1 MAGHSHWAG
10 IKHKKG
16 RADKERSKIFS
27 KLSREI
33 TVAAK
38 LGDKNPDMNPRL
50 RTAIQAAKQ
59 ANMPKDNISRA
70 ISKSEMAGDKNYEN
84 LRYEGFGPSNVAL
97 IIETLTDNKNRS
109 ASSIRTVLQKN
120 GGRLGESGSTS
131 HLFSNCGI
139 IHIDKNKINE
149 DEIFDITINAGAKD
163 CVSLENIFEIVTE
176 KEDFYK
182 IKTEL
187 EKKIEIFNYSA
198 IEWRPLN
205 YLDLNKDQSK
215 QIAEVLTSLEEL
227 DDVQNIFTN
236 ANFKK
241 FTIMKIIG
249 IDPGLSGAIAVL
261 ENNKVLNIFDMPVMS
276 EGKKNKRQLNSALLV
291 NLLRENINPAE
302 EIAVVVEQVNAMPGQ
317 GVTSMFNFGQTFGAI
332 KGVCAAL
339 DLPIFF
345 VRPSKWKKHF
355 ELINSSKDSSRTK
368 AIEMYPKLSN
378 QLSKKKDVNKSDAI
392 LIARFFNETR
402 FTEEN

>member
-38 LGDKNPDMNPRL
+38 LGEKDPSINPRL
-50 RTAIQAAKQ
+50 RVAIQAAKQ

-70 ISKSEMAGDKNYEN
+70 ISKSEMSGDKNYES

-120 GGRLGESGSTS
+120 GGRLGELGSTK
-131 HLFSNCGI
+131 HMFSNCGI
-139 IHIDKNKINE
+139 IHIDKQKIKE
-149 DEIFDITINAGAKD
+149 EEIFEIAINAGAKD
-163 CVSLENIFEIVTE
+163 CRSLENFFEIITE

-182 IKTEL
+182 IKIEL
-187 EKKIEIFNYSA
+187 EKKIETFNYSS

-205 YLDLNKDQSK
+205 YVELKKDQTE
-215 QIAEVLTSLEEL
+215 QIIEVLSALEEL

-236 ANFKK
+236 ANLK
-241 FTIMKIIG
+241 
-249 IDPGLSGAIAVL
+249 
-261 ENNKVLNIFDMPVMS
+261 
-276 EGKKNKRQLNSALLV
+276 
-291 NLLRENINPAE
+291 
-302 EIAVVVEQVNAMPGQ
+302 
-317 GVTSMFNFGQTFGAI
+317 
-332 KGVCAAL
+332 
-339 DLPIFF
+339 
-345 VRPSKWKKHF
+345 
-355 ELINSSKDSSRTK
+355 SS
-368 AIEMYPKLSN
+368 
-378 QLSKKKDVNKSDAI
+378 
-392 LIARFFNETR
+392 
-402 FTEEN
+402 

>member
-38 LGDKNPDMNPRL
+38 LGDKDPNMNPRL

-70 ISKSEMAGDKNYEN
+70 INKSEMNGDKNYEN

-109 ASSIRTVLQKN
+109 ASSIRTILQKN
-120 GGRLGESGSTS
+120 GGRLGETGSTA
-131 HLFSNCGI
+131 HMFLNCGI
-139 IHIDKNKINE
+139 IHVEKGSIKE
-149 DEIFDITINAGAKD
+149 EEIFELATNAGAQD
-163 CVSLENIFEIVTE
+163 CINLNNIFEIITQ

-187 EKKIEIFNYSA
+187 EKKIETLNYSS
-198 IEWRPLN
+198 IEWRPINLIN
-205 YLDLNKDQSK
+205 LAKDKSE
-215 QIAEVLTSLEEL
+215 ALFEVLNSLEEL

-236 ANFKK
+236 AN
-241 FTIMKIIG
+241 
-249 IDPGLSGAIAVL
+249 L
-261 ENNKVLNIFDMPVMS
+261 
-276 EGKKNKRQLNSALLV
+276 KNFQ
-291 NLLRENINPAE
+291 
-302 EIAVVVEQVNAMPGQ
+302 
-317 GVTSMFNFGQTFGAI
+317 
-332 KGVCAAL
+332 
-339 DLPIFF
+339 
-345 VRPSKWKKHF
+345 
-355 ELINSSKDSSRTK
+355 
-368 AIEMYPKLSN
+368 
-378 QLSKKKDVNKSDAI
+378 
-392 LIARFFNETR
+392 
-402 FTEEN
+402 

>member
-38 LGDKNPDMNPRL
+38 LGDKDPDMNPRL

-70 ISKSEMAGDKNYEN
+70 ISKSEMSGDKNYES

-120 GGRLGESGSTS
+120 GGRLGESGSTT
-131 HLFSNCGI
+131 HMFSNCGV
-139 IHIDKNKINE
+139 IHVDKKKIKE
-149 DEIFDITINAGAKD
+149 EEIFEIAINAGAKD
-163 CVSLENIFEIVTE
+163 CLSLDEIFEIITE

-182 IKTEL
+182 VKTEL
-187 EKKIEIFNYSA
+187 ENKIEFLNYSS
-198 IEWRPLN
+198 IEWRPSN
-205 YLDLNKDQSK
+205 YINLEKEQSE
-215 QIAEVLTSLEEL
+215 QIADILSALEEL

-236 ANFKK
+236 AN
-241 FTIMKIIG
+241 MKI
-249 IDPGLSGAIAVL
+249 
-261 ENNKVLNIFDMPVMS
+261 M
-276 EGKKNKRQLNSALLV
+276 Q
-291 NLLRENINPAE
+291 
-302 EIAVVVEQVNAMPGQ
+302 
-317 GVTSMFNFGQTFGAI
+317 
-332 KGVCAAL
+332 
-339 DLPIFF
+339 
-345 VRPSKWKKHF
+345 
-355 ELINSSKDSSRTK
+355 
-368 AIEMYPKLSN
+368 
-378 QLSKKKDVNKSDAI
+378 
-392 LIARFFNETR
+392 
-402 FTEEN
+402 